1 MASPILKLLTGL
13 LLGMSVSPSPLWG
26 EGLGRGG
33 TALPNTEGTTMKT
46 NHPQAAPQDPQCV
59 ILLHGLARTAHAMK
73 KMENALVNTGYT
85 VVNQGYPSTKKD
97 IQTLATETLPKALA
111 KCPAT
116 GPIHFVTHSMGGI
129 LLRQYL
135 SQHTI
140 DRMGRAV
147 MLGPPNQGSEVVD
160 SLGDWA
166 PFQWFN
172 GPAGS
177 QMGTGPDSVPNQLGP
192 VDFPLGVIAGSDTIN
207 FLLST
212 QLPGPNDGKVTV
224 ERTKVEG
231 MQDHLVLPVTHP
243 FMMRNGEVIEQVKAF
258 LATGAFSK

>member
-1 MASPILKLLTGL
+1 SLTLRLLTGL
-13 LLGMSVSPSPLWG
+13 LLGMCVSPSPLWG

-33 TALPNTEGTTMKT
+33 TALPSTEGTMMKT
-46 NHPQAAPQDPQCV
+46 NYPQAAPQDPQCV
-59 ILLHGLARTAHAMK
+59 ILLHGLARTAHSMK
-73 KMENALVNTGYT
+73 KMANALESTGYT

-97 IQTLATETLPKALA
+97 IQTLSADTLPKALA
-111 KCPAT
+111 KCPPT
-116 GPIHFVTHSMGGI
+116 GTIHFVTHSMGGI

-135 SQHTI
+135 SQHRI
-140 DRMGRAV
+140 ERLGRTV

-177 QMGTGPDSVPNQLGP
+177 QMGTGPGSVPNQLGP

-243 FMMRNGEVIEQVKAF
+243 FMMRNGKVIEQVKAF

>member
-1 MASPILKLLTGL
+1 VTDRAGALAFSLACLLAW
-13 LLGMSVSPSPLWG
+13 PAAQA
-26 EGLGRGG
+26 EE
-33 TALPNTEGTTMKT
+33 NMKE
-46 NHPQAAPQDPQCV
+46 PQCV
-59 ILLHGLARTAHAMK
+59 VLLHGLARTAHAMK
-73 KMENALVNTGYT
+73 KMEIALEKTGYT
-85 VVNQGYPSTKKD
+85 VVNQGYPSTKHP
-97 IQTLATETLPKALA
+97 IQTLAAETLPAALA
-111 KCPAT
+111 QCPDE
-116 GPIHFVTHSMGGI
+116 GSIHFVTHSMGGI

-135 SQHTI
+135 SQHNI
-140 DRMGRAV
+140 PRLGRTV

-160 SLGDWA
+160 RLGAWA

-177 QMGTGPDSVPNQLGP
+177 QMGTGPNSIPNQLGP
-192 VDFPLGVIAGSDTIN
+192 VNFPVGIIAGNQTIN

-243 FMMRNGEVIEQVKAF
+243 FMMRNGGVIEQVKVF
-258 LATGAFSK
+258 LATGAFNK

>member
-1 MASPILKLLTGL
+1 M
-13 LLGMSVSPSPLWG
+13 
-26 EGLGRGG
+26 
-33 TALPNTEGTTMKT
+33 TETHT
-46 NHPQAAPQDPQCV
+46 V
-59 ILLHGLARTAHAMK
+59 ILLHGLARTARAMK
-73 KMENALVNTGYT
+73 KMENALVDAGYT
-85 VVNQGYPSTKKD
+85 VVNQGYPSTRQN
-97 IQTLATETLPKALA
+97 IQTLAAETLPDALG
-111 KCPAT
+111 KCPSV
-116 GPIHFVTHSMGGI
+116 GSIHFVTHSMGGI

-135 SQHTI
+135 SQHI
-140 DRMGRAV
+140 IPRLGRTV

-160 SLGDWA
+160 RLGAWA

-177 QMGTGPDSVPNQLGP
+177 QMGTGADSVPTQLGP
-192 VDFPLGVIAGSDTIN
+192 VDFPVGIIAGSQTIN

-243 FMMRNGEVIEQVKAF
+243 LMMRNRDVIEQVKVF
-258 LATGAFSK
+258 LAEGRFDHEGR

>member
-1 MASPILKLLTGL
+1 MRRWPASKPHWIKLASLFTGRVGALAVL
-13 LLGMSVSPSPLWG
+13 LASVFVNPS
-26 EGLGRGG
+26 
-33 TALPNTEGTTMKT
+33 A
-46 NHPQAAPQDPQCV
+46 QAEESMDEPQCV
-59 ILLHGLARTAHAMK
+59 VLLHGLARTAHSMK
-73 KMENALVNTGYT
+73 KMETALEKSGYA
-85 VVNQGYPSTKKD
+85 VVNQGYPSTKKN
-97 IQTLATETLPKALA
+97 IQTLAAETLRAALN
-111 KCPAT
+111 KCPPNGAV
-116 GPIHFVTHSMGGI
+116 HFVTHSMGGI

-140 DRMGRAV
+140 PRLGRTV

-160 SLGDWA
+160 RLGSWA

-177 QMGTGPDSVPNQLGP
+177 QMGTGPDSIPNQLGP
-192 VDFPLGVIAGSDTIN
+192 VDFPVGVIAGNQTIN

-243 FMMRNGEVIEQVKAF
+243 FMMRNGAVIEQVKVF
-258 LATGAFSK
+258 LETGQFSPEG

>member
-1 MASPILKLLTGL
+1 MWMRPWPVLRLRWISLTRPVTGGAGALVL
-13 LLGMSVSPSPLWG
+13 LLACLLAWPAAQAEEGMKEP
-26 EGLGRGG
+26 E
-33 TALPNTEGTTMKT
+33 
-46 NHPQAAPQDPQCV
+46 CV
-59 ILLHGLARTAHAMK
+59 VLLHGLARTAHAMR
-73 KMENALVNTGYT
+73 KMETALENTGYT
-85 VVNQGYPSTKKD
+85 VINQGYPSTKQN
-97 IQTLATETLPKALA
+97 IQTLAAETLPAALE
-111 KCPAT
+111 KCPST
-116 GPIHFVTHSMGGI
+116 GSIHFVTHSMGGI

-135 SQHTI
+135 SQRTI
-140 DRMGRAV
+140 PRLGRTV

-160 SLGDWA
+160 RLGAWA

-177 QMGTGPDSVPNQLGP
+177 QMGTGPDSIPNQLGP
-192 VDFPLGVIAGSDTIN
+192 VGFPVGIIAGNQTIN

-243 FMMRNGEVIEQVKAF
+243 FMMRNGGVIEQVKVF
-258 LATGAFSK
+258 LATGAFNK